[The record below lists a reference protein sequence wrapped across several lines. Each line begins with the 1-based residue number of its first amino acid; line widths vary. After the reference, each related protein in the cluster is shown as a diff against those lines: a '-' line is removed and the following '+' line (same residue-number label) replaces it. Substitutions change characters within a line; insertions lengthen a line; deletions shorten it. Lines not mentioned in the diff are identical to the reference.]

1 MTSRDRSSTTARAR
15 KSNGPEGSLKPG
27 ASITNDNVFQGGAV
41 NARRSRHSQPMTP
54 NLPASNLKK
63 HAVESKPSA
72 SSSYLPTPMTT
83 PSSFGG
89 GFLATPISSFKGAR
103 TLTKAE
109 VGDEWDNIRPAFP
122 TPPRSLG
129 PKTQMTSSHGPS
141 ANLFGVNA
149 SNLDW
154 DEPEPASKSTTV
166 DVKYQKLPS
175 LSIPQS
181 RPSTGLQTPV
191 SSSRKSSG
199 RFVPARPSAPAT
211 SLPSPSQRRVTSP
224 AAAFPTPPPS
234 RRTHVK
240 KPEPAAQSIPIPA
253 EWTKHTKSLR
263 PDFNIDLRPHQEIS
277 RVWMKQSETEYG
289 GGILADDMGY
299 GLNAFLYFDL
309 ASPLV

>member
-15 KSNGPEGSLKPG
+15 KSNGSEKLG
-27 ASITNDNVFQGGAV
+27 ASITNDNVFQSGAV
-41 NARRSRHSQPMTP
+41 SVRRSRHSQPSTP
-54 NLPASNLKK
+54 NQPASNLKK
-63 HAVESKPSA
+63 NAVESRLSA
-72 SSSYLPTPMTT
+72 TSSYLPTPMTT
-83 PSSFGG
+83 PSSSSR
-89 GFLATPISSFKGAR
+89 GFLATPISSFKGAK

-129 PKTQMTSSHGPS
+129 PKTQMTSSYGPS

-154 DEPEPASKSTTV
+154 DELEPASKSTTG
-166 DVKYQKLPS
+166 DVKYPKLPS

-181 RPSTGLQTPV
+181 RPSIGLQTPV

-199 RFVPARPSAPAT
+199 RFVPARPSAAAT
-211 SLPSPSQRRVTSP
+211 PSPSPSQRRVTSP

-234 RRTHVK
+234 RRAQVK

-263 PDFNIDLRPHQEIS
+263 PDFSIDLLPHQEIS